1 VPGELCSQVR
11 SSLTLIIDNTTA
23 AFDIAS
29 VIPAPGI
36 WMAIYDPLY
45 DISDMILRNQ
55 LFTAQ
60 IDANSRT
67 VITIGLVHYR
77 YLNGTSNYRYRRLN

>member
-1 VPGELCSQVR
+1 MR
-11 SSLTLIIDNTTA
+11 SLTLLIDNTTA
-23 AFDIAS
+23 AHDLSS

-45 DISDMILRNQ
+45 DIRDMIVRNQ

-67 VITIGLVHYR
+67 VVTIGLVHYR
-77 YLNGTSNYRYRRLN
+77 YLNGTSNYRYGGYTDAQCSS

>member
-1 VPGELCSQVR
+1 MR
-11 SSLTLIIDNTTA
+11 SLTLLIDNTTA
-23 AFDIAS
+23 AHDLSSA
-29 VIPAPGI
+29 IPAPGI

-45 DISDMILRNQ
+45 DIRDMIVRNQ

-67 VITIGLVHYR
+67 VVTIGLVHYR
-77 YLNGTSNYRYRRLN
+77 YLNGTSNYRYGGCTDAQCSS